1 MKTSRFWIAVA
12 VGGVVA
18 NIFDYVVHGMI
29 LENAYYSKMTELMN
43 QMANPT
49 WYVVGDFV
57 AVFVLAWVFDKVG
70 GSFGGGAKG
79 GATFGLYA
87 GVLVNFPMGIFL
99 HLMFKGFPY
108 SLSWLWMVLGIIWYV
123 IVGAILG
130 ALYKKGEP
138 ASAS

>member
-70 GSFGGGAKG
+70 GSFWRRCEGRSHLRIVCGRSGKFPHGNIPPFDVQRIPVFVIMALDG
-79 GATFGLYA
+79 PRNYLVCDRRSNFGRA
-87 GVLVNFPMGIFL
+87 V
-99 HLMFKGFPY
+99 
-108 SLSWLWMVLGIIWYV
+108 
-123 IVGAILG
+123 
-130 ALYKKGEP
+130 
-138 ASAS
+138 